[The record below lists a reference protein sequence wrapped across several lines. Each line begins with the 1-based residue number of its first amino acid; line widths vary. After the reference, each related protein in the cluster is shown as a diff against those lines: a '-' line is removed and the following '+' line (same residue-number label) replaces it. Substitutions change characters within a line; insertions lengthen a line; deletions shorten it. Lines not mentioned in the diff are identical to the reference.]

1 MEAEVNKSIKWVV
14 LIALFGLVLV
24 TFYVMVT

>member
-14 LIALFGLVLV
+14 LIALFGLVLLS
-24 TFYVMVT
+24 FYVMVT